1 MVENLGRSHDKATA
15 ISASAAEVSDA
26 AVVFVSTYAVAA
38 ATGAAV
44 VLLLLPSRL
53 CTRSTATGQRY
64 AYWPHY
70 TALLSQCGLAF
81 TARME
86 GSMTLYKQAT
96 AMAGTKK
103 RSTDQPPPAIQVQ
116 GKRSSQ

>member
-1 MVENLGRSHDKATA
+1 MIKLLLLLLPLLPR
-15 ISASAAEVSDA
+15 
-26 AVVFVSTYAVAA
+26 FLMLLWFFSTYDVAA

-44 VLLLLPSRL
+44 VLLPLPSRL
-53 CTRSTATGQRY
+53 YTRSTATGQRY

-81 TARME
+81 TTRME

-96 AMAGTKK
+96 AMAGTQKQ
-103 RSTDQPPPAIQVQ
+103 STDQHPPAIQVQ
-116 GKRSSQ
+116 GKRSSQRSAST